1 MMYSIIGTYRGIT
14 EEIDSA
20 PTMQD
25 AIILMREYKMA
36 FGSEWTI
43 NIKRNKQ

>member
-1 MMYSIIGTYRGIT
+1 MRWIIIGTYRGNT

-20 PTMQD
+20 PTMQE

-36 FGSEWTI
+36 FGSEWNI
-43 NIKRNKQ
+43 SIKRNKQ

>member
-1 MMYSIIGTYRGIT
+1 MMYSIIGTYRGNA

-36 FGSEWTI
+36 FGSEWNI
-43 NIKRNKQ
+43 SIKRNKQ